1 MQWYVHCRH
10 TVRKKWPNLSDCFGK
25 KINPVHQVPQCRL
38 NLFKIPLSLLCLNR
52 WGCHSKEQPP
62 NWMVWAQ
69 SRYHGP
75 IHAPSLPLYTF
86 GTRQLKVTGMC
97 ANTESKLICSSTI
110 SPPSLRFFG
119 GTDQWLV
126 RDDVITKGK
135 RRIDARDQ
143 KVRFAGIVP
152 IWCLVS
158 IDNVW
163 RVSHQFDVYWQLRH
177 LVARLKLCGVMILY
191 DAQHNRLQSWKATDL
206 VS

>member
-1 MQWYVHCRH
+1 MRG
-10 TVRKKWPNLSDCFGK
+10 SD
-25 KINPVHQVPQCRL
+25 
-38 NLFKIPLSLLCLNR
+38 
-52 WGCHSKEQPP
+52 PP
-62 NWMVWAQ
+62 NWTVWAQ

-177 LVARLKLCGVMILY
+177 LVARLKLCGFMIVY
-191 DAQHNRLQSWKATDL
+191 DAWHNRLQSWKATEL